1 MTKWVDVVAG
11 VLLAPNGDFFLS
23 SRPQGK
29 PYAGYWEFPGGKLEA
44 GETPYQALVRELD
57 EELGL
62 TVEEATPWLTQHF
75 HYEHAS
81 VRLSFWR
88 VTRWQG
94 QPQAREGQTW
104 AWQPAAGALNVAP
117 VLPANTPVFR
127 ALSLPATLALT
138 CAGETGAAAI
148 LARIGADPAAFPLV
162 VVREPGWA
170 DVDRVQLAHEIRAL
184 IAGSGG
190 RVLLAGA
197 TTPVS
202 GLDGVH
208 LTAAQLMAQDTR
220 PAADWAGASVHRQ
233 EELEQAAR
241 LGLDYVMLGHVMPTP
256 SHPGVPPLGWS
267 RFAGLA
273 GGRWPMPVYALGG
286 MQPQDM
292 QAAQAH
298 GAHGIAMMR
307 GAWQ

>member
-138 CAGETGAAAI
+138 CASETGAAAI

-197 TTPVS
+197 TTPVA

-208 LTAAQLMAQDTR
+208 LTAAQLMALDTR
-220 PAADWAGASVHRQ
+220 
-233 EELEQAAR
+233 
-241 LGLDYVMLGHVMPTP
+241 
-256 SHPGVPPLGWS
+256 
-267 RFAGLA
+267 
-273 GGRWPMPVYALGG
+273 
-286 MQPQDM
+286 
-292 QAAQAH
+292 
-298 GAHGIAMMR
+298 
-307 GAWQ
+307 